1 MNILEVIAAF
11 GLIISCVLLVV
22 LVAMQEGSQ
31 GMSSALGGGSDSY
44 LNTFGKKGASEYKLN
59 RLTQIL
65 AGAFFVLSILVG
77 LAGIFFK

>member
-31 GMSSALGGGSDSY
+31 GMGSALSGGSDSY
-44 LNTFGKKGASEYKLN
+44 LNTFGKKGASEYKLS